1 VLAQLES
8 VQRHGYEIAAE
19 TERRSGGVVSFQP
32 ASLYPVLYRLERRGL
47 IAGQWVEKP
56 PQRRRRYYRLTAA
69 GRKMLAEER
78 QDWAGDSSSID
89 LDGTT
94 SVTFN
99 CLGDIAAGKG
109 LSILDYQ
116 SSASPDYAFRLL
128 GNFSSDPNFLALL
141 SHTTINGFTAR
152 AVFDG
157 TFTDVTPTDVSA
169 TPEPATIGL
178 TGLSIAGLSLLLCR
192 YQRRSA

>member
-1 VLAQLES
+1 MMDLDTGTVRLDGTNLVASGTALNLGGGSLELANA
-8 VQRHGYEIAAE
+8 GPNGE
-19 TERRSGGVVSFQP
+19 TF
-32 ASLYPVLYRLERRGL
+32 ACLSLS
-47 IAGQWVEKP
+47 
-56 PQRRRRYYRLTAA
+56 
-69 GRKMLAEER
+69 
-78 QDWAGDSSSID
+78 DSSSID

-94 SVTFN
+94 SVTFS

-152 AVFDG
+152 AMFDG
-157 TFTDVTPTDVSA
+157 TFTDVTPTDISA
-169 TPEPATIGL
+169 TPEPATVGL
-178 TGLSIAGLSLLLCR
+178 SGLSIAGLTLLLCR
-192 YQRRSA
+192 CNRRSA